1 MKKAF
6 TMIELLVA
14 MGIASLVF
22 LLVSTLLIT
31 MINSNSKS
39 KNQEAFEQTKI
50 DVGME
55 ITNAVRWGKS
65 VSVAN
70 NQIVVDGRTYSMD
83 GGRVYK
89 NENPISPQD
98 VVVSNWRVKDLS
110 TKTGLV
116 SLVLTADLS
125 RMDDIFSKDTLRIV
139 VSQRQLEVQDGK

>member
-70 NQIVVDGRTYSMD
+70 DQILVDGKTYSMD

-89 NENPISPQD
+89 NENPLSPQD
-98 VVVSNWRVKDLS
+98 VVVSNWRVRDLS
-110 TKTGLV
+110 TKPGLV
-116 SLVLTADLS
+116 SLVLSADLS
-125 RMDDIFSKDTLRIV
+125 RMDDVFSKDTLRIV
-139 VSQRQLEVQDGK
+139 ISQRQLEVQDGQ